1 MNWSETER
9 LVLEYH
15 VSGWPVS
22 EIDRKLG
29 LDDGASRRIVVE
41 SWRRDRMEWEQRKLR
56 RVYMNGGA

>member
-1 MNWSETER
+1 MSLSETER

-56 RVYMNGGA
+56 RVYANGGA

>member
-22 EIDRKLG
+22 EIDKRLG
-29 LDDGASRRIVVE
+29 LADGTSRRIVVE
-41 SWRRDRMEWEQRKLR
+41 SWRRDRQEWEQRKLR
-56 RVYMNGGA
+56 RVYANGGA